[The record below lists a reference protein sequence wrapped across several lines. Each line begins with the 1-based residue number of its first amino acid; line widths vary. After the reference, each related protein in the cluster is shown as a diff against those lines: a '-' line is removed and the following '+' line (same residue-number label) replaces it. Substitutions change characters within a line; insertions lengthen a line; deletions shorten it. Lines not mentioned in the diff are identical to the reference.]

1 MASKRKVTMFHPE
14 AGTLRC
20 APSAVRIHQRR
31 GWHIVE
37 AEAETVTLAS
47 ADGGVLTTGT
57 VFPPETFDD
66 DVDDD

>member
-31 GWHIVE
+31 GWHIE

-47 ADGGVLTTGT
+47 AGGGVLTTGT